1 MMKELNYSSIKNLP
15 KIQIKVK
22 TFEKE
27 SMENFTNNLSRYSSL
42 FQNPFY
48 SKNTIKKFT
57 GEEYFNKLLF
67 KITNKNPIVF
77 LEKEDVAFLLKKKF
91 FFSKNQKILG
101 KKIKNYYKIAR
112 FYSIKNISLPPKRKI
127 FSILQSPHVFKKSQE
142 HFEYKINQALNILSC
157 SNNLEKD
164 RFFLLLK
171 NLIFKKY
178 SGLQIQYN
186 IISSNYFLPKISSIR

>member
-1 MMKELNYSSIKNLP
+1 MMKELIYSSITNLP
-15 KIQIKVK
+15 KIQIKIK

-27 SMENFTNNLSRYSSL
+27 SMENFSTNLSSYSSV
-42 FQNPFY
+42 FQNSFY
-48 SKNTIKKFT
+48 YKNSIKKLT
-57 GEEYFNKLLF
+57 CEEYFNKLLF
-67 KITNKNPIVF
+67 KMNSRNTIIPI
-77 LEKEDVAFLLKKKF
+77 EKEDLAFLLKKKQ
-91 FFSKNQKILG
+91 FFSQNQVFYL
-101 KKIKNYYKIAR
+101 KKKKNYYKIAR
-112 FYSIKNISLPPKRKI
+112 FYSIKNISLSPRRKI